1 MALIIPPLPP
11 KYMGLQVCT
20 STPGKRTSWRNWFLE
35 GLIPKWQTVSI
46 FPLKP
51 GRVSTAPILRW
62 KHATDCWIF
71 WVLGFELNRHCITW
85 PMFPGPLPSFLF
97 LFFFFALVIFQ
108 GEFHIFCPQLSCPQL
123 PVYLVQSCVT
133 TAWLIDWDRVSLAFW
148 PDWPWTFIPL
158 NSWIADYIYLPIIFF
173 PSELGFKFRALC
185 LQGRCSTAW
194 ASLPALLL

>member
-1 MALIIPPLPP
+1 MTDSIYLSFETRESKHSPNPALETCNRLLNFLSTGVWTQQALYHLTHVPRPP
-11 KYMGLQVCT
+11 T
-20 STPGKRTSWRNWFLE
+20 
-35 GLIPKWQTVSI
+35 I
-46 FPLKP
+46 F
-51 GRVSTAPILRW
+51 
-62 KHATDCWIF
+62 
-71 WVLGFELNRHCITW
+71 
-85 PMFPGPLPSFLF
+85 SFS
-97 LFFFFALVIFQ
+97 FFFFALVIFQ

-158 NSWIADYIYLPIIFF
+158 NSWTADYIYLPIIFF